1 MKDRLEKMTMALAD
15 SGCGQDAIERA
26 ERLLEA
32 GHTDELIRHLRL
44 CRCDLMDDMHKT
56 QRRLDR
62 MDYLIRQA
70 EKTFAAKQ

>member
-1 MKDRLEKMTMALAD
+1 MKDRLEKMTMALSDA
-15 SGCGQDAIERA
+15 GCRQDAIERA
-26 ERLLEA
+26 GRLLEA
-32 GHTDELIRHLRL
+32 GRTDELIRHLRL

-70 EKTFAAKQ
+70 EKNI